1 MAFSL
6 TPGQNIDQVLNFDEK
21 SHRAIYNNASAKLP
35 IDAFDCVDTQL
46 LDFMSALTKRAYDYG
61 WVERILKIPLTLPE
75 DPDTEYVNILTNHA
89 KVSLNTIREY
99 EESYVQQ
106 QTRARQDTH
115 CLYTCV
121 MDSLSQEGRM
131 KVLNEKDKYLIEADP
146 TDNDNDELVPSGNLL
161 LKVVLMKSSVDNR
174 SGSYSIRMKLAELDN
189 LITRMDFD
197 IEKFND
203 RVKSY
208 LEDLSRRGETSD
220 DVNYNLIKA
229 YKTVPVREF
238 VAFIDRLKDDD
249 DNQEPEGR
257 YTPQFIM
264 DKAENKF
271 KILVNENIWDTKMNE
286 KDELMALRAEFD
298 KLKKKT
304 RKTGKG
310 GKGGKKSTKKR
321 VDITRK
327 PKDIHKPVI
336 IDGKEWYWCSKET
349 GGKCNGVL
357 RRHKPSECKGI
368 SKNAASSASTT
379 SSKRSNSNNSND
391 SKKKLKIK
399 AKETLI
405 NGEAEESDS
414 DLSDEM
420 EEGSTHK

>member
-1 MAFSL
+1 M
-6 TPGQNIDQVLNFDEK
+6 LNFDEK

-46 LDFMSALTKRAYDYG
+46 MDFMSALTKRAYDYG

-75 DPDTEYVNILTNHA
+75 DADTEYVNILTNHA
-89 KVSLNTIREY
+89 EVSINTIRDY

-121 MDSLSQEGRM
+121 IDSLSQEGRM

-146 TDNDNDELVPSGNLL
+146 TDPDNDEMVPSGNLL
-161 LKVVLMKSSVDNR
+161 LKVVLMKASVDNR

-189 LITRMDFD
+189 LISKMEFD

-203 RVKSY
+203 QVKSY

-238 VAFIDRLKDDD
+238 VAFIDRLKNDD

-271 KILVNENIWDTKMNE
+271 KILVNENVWDTKMNE
-286 KDELMALRAEFD
+286 KDEIMALKAEINKMRKQSRRA
-298 KLKKKT
+298 
-304 RKTGKG
+304 GKG
-310 GKGGKKSTKKR
+310 GKDRKTKAGKKR
-321 VDITRK
+321 VDITCK
-327 PKDIHKPVI
+327 PRDITKPVV

-357 RRHKPSECKGI
+357 RRHKPKDCKGM
-368 SKNAASSASTT
+368 SNAASSSNLTA
-379 SSKRSNSNNSND
+379 SSKRSGSSNSNE

-399 AKETLI
+399 AKETLMS
-405 NGEAEESDS
+405 GQGSDSDS
-414 DLSDEM
+414 DLTEVAQDNEADE
-420 EEGSTHK
+420 E

>member
-357 RRHKPSECKGI
+357 CRHKPSECKGI